1 MNRSNWLGRS
11 ALALAMFGLIPLAG
25 AGDAAPTDETL
36 LARTIPS
43 HTAKPSFMEI
53 GIVRHWFVKPDDV
66 VKKGELLG
74 QEDTDLETLRLR
86 SLQIQADTTAAVEAA
101 TADRDARKIEYENK
115 QKGFAEQAV
124 SESEVQEAKLDYEE
138 REALL
143 RKALADREKALADV
157 DVQARTV
164 DKMHLYSPVDG
175 TVQQISIQEGEVV
188 DPNKP
193 DGALTI
199 VTNDPLWVEVKV
211 PSSESLKLKLGD
223 AAQVQYQSQQ
233 GAWLD
238 AKVIFLDP
246 EVDAAT
252 GIAQSQRHR
261 VGIVGAGPFSMSP
274 SEALKTFDGQQEFCG
289 PQINLLFAGNGTSKF
304 SMNREP

>member
-1 MNRSNWLGRS
+1 MISSRWLGRS
-11 ALALAMFGLIPLAG
+11 VLALAMFGLIPLAG
-25 AGDAAPTDETL
+25 ADNAPPATDDL
-36 LARTIPS
+36 LIARTIPS

-53 GIVRHWFVKPDDV
+53 GIVRKWFVKPDDV

-74 QEDTDLETLRLR
+74 KEDTDLETLRLR
-86 SLQIQADTTAAVEAA
+86 SLQIQADSTAAVEAA

-164 DKMHLYSPVDG
+164 DKMQLFSPVDG

-211 PSSESLKLKLGD
+211 PSSESLKLKIGD
-223 AAQVQYQSQQ
+223 PAQVEYQTQQ
-233 GAWLD
+233 GTWLD

-246 EVDAAT
+246 EVDAASDKQT
-252 GIAQSQRHR
+252 VRLEL
-261 VGIVGAGPFSMSP
+261 PNP
-274 SEALKTFDGQQEFCG
+274 
-289 PQINLLFAGNGTSKF
+289 NGTPSGLWVQVRF
-304 SMNREP
+304 PGQ